1 MTSRSPRWGWGA
13 IVALA
18 TMTSSYAWA
27 DDPPHADDG
36 TEDPA
41 ENHGPK
47 AGDDPPQ
54 PVPEPAPEPVPP
66 MPGPGTNVDDVQ
78 RALALHDEAKQL
90 YARGQYPEAIAKL
103 EEAATLDPNAI
114 PLHYNLGLIEEKMG
128 HLDRALVHFRR
139 TLELEQNPRER
150 QHLAKVIKRIEGA
163 RALDVLGHSQ
173 GARLDGG
180 TGPAP
185 WSGDVRPEK
194 GEAPGP
200 TTIEIAAYATAGGA
214 LLAFATASA
223 LLVRAADLD
232 PGEDARTGEGIT
244 IDQLEADAAAA
255 HRHAIGADVMF
266 GLGAASAVSSLVLV
280 IVIGTGADPG
290 ASAPEVA
297 LDLGLS
303 GGSFT
308 WRF

>member
-1 MTSRSPRWGWGA
+1 MV
-13 IVALA
+13 VALA
-18 TMTSSYAWA
+18 TTTSSYAWA
-27 DDPPHADDG
+27 GDPSDPADD
-36 TEDPA
+36 
-41 ENHGPK
+41 HGPK
-47 AGDDPPQ
+47 AGDAPPESAQ
-54 PVPEPAPEPVPP
+54 EPSPEPEPPPEPSPDAD
-66 MPGPGTNVDDVQ
+66 NVQ
-78 RALALHDEAKQL
+78 RALRLHDEAKQL

-103 EEAATLDPNAI
+103 EEAASLDPNAI

-150 QHLAKVIKRIEGA
+150 QHLARVIKRIEGA

-173 GARLDGG
+173 GARPDGG
-180 TGPAP
+180 TPTAT
-185 WSGDVRPEK
+185 WSGDQKPEA
-194 GEAPGP
+194 GEPRG
-200 TTIEIAAYATAGGA
+200 TTGIEIAAYATAGGA

-232 PGEDARTGEGIT
+232 PGDDARTGEGVT

-255 HRHAIGADVMF
+255 NRHAIGADVMF

-280 IVIGTGADPG
+280 IVIGTGAGSQSSP
-290 ASAPEVA
+290 PPVA
-297 LDLGLS
+297 FDLGPS